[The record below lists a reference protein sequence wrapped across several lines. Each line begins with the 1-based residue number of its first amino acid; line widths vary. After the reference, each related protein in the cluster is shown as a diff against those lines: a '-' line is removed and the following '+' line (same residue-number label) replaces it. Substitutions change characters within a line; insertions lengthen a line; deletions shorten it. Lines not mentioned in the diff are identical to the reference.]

1 MSKRVINFYAGPAGL
16 PLPAL
21 ERAQKELID
30 FAGSGMSVMEISH
43 RAKEY
48 DAVHEEALALVRE
61 LMGIPSNYKV
71 LLLQGGAHLSFGMIP
86 LNLLRGGRKADY
98 ILTGNWAEKAYKEA
112 KLVGGDNVRVAATTK
127 EQKFARLPFASELKI
142 GDDSTFVHF
151 TSNNT
156 VEGTQW
162 HEFPKTDKPYVCDMS
177 SDIMWR
183 PFDVSQF
190 GLIYAGAQK
199 NLGPSGVTLVIV
211 RDDFLEMCEAQD
223 LPSYLRFKIHA
234 EKNSLYNTPPT
245 FGIYIL
251 RNVLAY
257 NKEIGG
263 LKAIEANNR
272 KKGELLYGCIDR
284 HAGFYRPFV
293 TEKAHRSLMNV
304 DFFLPSDELTD
315 TFVKEAKASG
325 MVGLKGYRDIGGIR
339 VSTYNAVTV
348 QNVETLVSF
357 MEDFV
362 KKNAGKASAL
372 ASA

>member
-1 MSKRVINFYAGPAGL
+1 MTHRVINFYAGPAGL
-16 PLPAL
+16 PLDAL
-21 ERAQKELID
+21 KRAQEELLD

-48 DAVHEEALALVRE
+48 DAVHEEALALTRE
-61 LMGIPSNYKV
+61 LMGIPANYKV
-71 LLLQGGAHLSFGMIP
+71 LMLQGGAHLQFGMIP

-98 ILTGNWAEKAYKEA
+98 IVTGNWAEKAYKEA
-112 KLVGGDNVRVAATTK
+112 KLVGGENVRVAASTK
-127 EQKFARLPFASELKI
+127 DLKFSRLPGAAETKI
-142 GDDSTFVHF
+142 GDDAAFVHF

-162 HEFPKTDKPYVCDMS
+162 HDFPKTDKPYVCDMS

-199 NLGPSGVTLVIV
+199 NLGPSGVVLTII
-211 RDDFLEMCEAQD
+211 REDFLEMCEAQD

-234 EKNSLYNTPPT
+234 EKNSLYNTPPC

-257 NKEIGG
+257 NKSLGG
-263 LKAIEANNR
+263 LQAIEANNR
-272 KKGELLYGCIDR
+272 KKGELLYGCIDQ
-284 HAGFYRPFV
+284 HPGFYKGFV
-293 TEKAHRSLMNV
+293 TEKSHRSLMNV
-304 DFFLPSDELTD
+304 DFFMPTEELTA
-315 TFVKEAKASG
+315 TFVSEAKKNG

-348 QNVETLVSF
+348 DNVKTLVDF
-357 MEDFV
+357 MENFV
-362 KKNAGKASAL
+362 KKNG
-372 ASA
+372 

>member
-1 MSKRVINFYAGPAGL
+1 MSERVINFYAGPAGL

-21 ERAQKELID
+21 ERAQKELVD
-30 FAGSGMSVMEISH
+30 FAGTGMSVMEISH

-48 DAVHEEALALVRE
+48 DAVHEEALSLIRE
-61 LMGIPSNYKV
+61 LMDIPSNYKI

-98 ILTGNWAEKAYKEA
+98 IVTGNWAEKAYKEA
-112 KLVGGDNVRVAATTK
+112 KLVGGEENVRIAGSTK
-127 EQKFARLPFASELKI
+127 ELKFSRLPKESEI
-142 GDDSTFVHF
+142 TIHPDSTYVHI

-162 HEFPKTDKPYVCDMS
+162 QKFPATSGIPLVADMS

-183 PFDVSQF
+183 PFDVRPF

-199 NLGPSGVTLVIV
+199 NLGPSGVSVVII
-211 RDDFLEMCEAQD
+211 REDMLAQCQAQD

-257 NKEIGG
+257 NKSIGG

-272 KKGELLYGCIDR
+272 KKGELLYGCIDQ
-284 HAGFYRPFV
+284 HADFYKPFV
-293 TEKAHRSLMNV
+293 TEKADRSLMNV
-304 DFFLPSDELTD
+304 DFFLPTEELTAS
-315 TFVKEAKASG
+315 FVSEAKKNN

-339 VSTYNAVTV
+339 ASTYNAVTV
-348 QNVETLVSF
+348 DNVQTLVGF
-357 MEDFV
+357 MENFV
-362 KKNAGKASAL
+362 KKNG
-372 ASA
+372 

>member
-1 MSKRVINFYAGPAGL
+1 MSPRVINFYAGPAGL
-16 PLPAL
+16 PLEPL
-21 ERAQKELID
+21 KRAQDELLD
-30 FAGSGMSVMEISH
+30 FAGTGMSVMEISH

-61 LMGIPSNYKV
+61 LLGLPANYKV
-71 LLLQGGAHLSFGMIP
+71 LLLQGGAHLSFAMIP

-98 ILTGNWAEKAYKEA
+98 ILTGNWAEKACKEA
-112 KLVGGDNVRVAATTK
+112 KLVGGDNVRVAASTK
-127 EQKFARLPFASELKI
+127 DLKFARLPKAGEYSFH
-142 GDDSTFVHF
+142 DDSAYVHF

-156 VEGTQW
+156 VEGTQFKD
-162 HEFPKTDKPYVCDMS
+162 FPPTDKPLVCDMS

-183 PFDVSQF
+183 PFDVSKF

-199 NLGPSGVTLVIV
+199 NLGPSGVTVVII
-211 RDDFLEMCEAQD
+211 RDDVLEMCEAQD

-234 EKNSLYNTPPT
+234 EKNSLYNTPPC

-257 NKEIGG
+257 NKSIGG
-263 LKAIEANNR
+263 LKAIEANNL

-284 HAGFYRPFV
+284 YPAFYKPFV
-293 TEKAHRSLMNV
+293 IEKADRSFMNV
-304 DFFLPSDELTD
+304 DFFLPTEELTD
-315 TFVKEAKASG
+315 MFVKEAKKNG

-348 QNVETLVSF
+348 DNVRTLVAY
-357 MEDFV
+357 MEEFV
-362 KKNAGKASAL
+362 KKNG
-372 ASA
+372 

>member
-1 MSKRVINFYAGPAGL
+1 MAKRTINFYAGPAGL

-21 ERAQKELID
+21 ERAQAEMLD
-30 FAGSGMSVMEISH
+30 FAGTGMSVMEISH
-43 RAKEY
+43 RSKEY
-48 DAVHEEALALVRE
+48 DAVHEEALALTRE
-61 LMGIPSNYKV
+61 LMGIPANYKV

-86 LNLLRGGRKADY
+86 LNLLRAGRKADY
-98 ILTGNWAEKAYKEA
+98 IVTGNWAEKAYKEA
-112 KLVGGDNVRVAATTK
+112 KLVGGEDNVRLAGSTK
-127 EQKFARLPFASELKI
+127 DVQYSRLPKASEITLRP
-142 GDDSTFVHF
+142 DASFVHI

-162 HEFPKTDKPYVCDMS
+162 QEFPETGGVPLVADMS

-183 PFDVSQF
+183 PFDVNPF

-199 NLGPSGVTLVIV
+199 NLGPSGVTLTII
-211 RDDFLEMCEAQD
+211 REDLLEQCKADD
-223 LPSYLRFKIHA
+223 LPSYLRYKLHA

-257 NKEIGG
+257 NKSIGG

-284 HAGFYRPFV
+284 HPGFYKPFV
-293 TEKAHRSLMNV
+293 TEKADRSFMNV
-304 DFFLPSDELTD
+304 DFFLPSEELTAS
-315 TFVKEAKASG
+315 FVSAAKKNN

-339 VSTYNAVTV
+339 ASIYNAVTV
-348 QNVETLVSF
+348 DNVETLVAF
-357 MEDFV
+357 MDDFV
-362 KKNAGKASAL
+362 KQNG
-372 ASA
+372 

>member
-1 MSKRVINFYAGPAGL
+1 MTDRAINFYAGPAGL

-21 ERAQKELID
+21 KRAQEELLD
-30 FAGSGMSVMEISH
+30 FAGTGMSVMEISH
-43 RAKEY
+43 RSKEY
-48 DAVHEEALALVRE
+48 EAVHEEALSLVRE
-61 LMGIPSNYKV
+61 LMNIPANYKI
-71 LLLQGGAHLSFGMIP
+71 LLLQGGAHLAFGMIP

-112 KLVGGDNVRVAATTK
+112 KLVGGENVRVGGSTK
-127 EQKFARLPFASELKI
+127 EQKFARLPKASELNI
-142 GDDSTFVHF
+142 GADSAFVHF
-151 TSNNT
+151 ASNNT

-162 HEFPKTDKPYVCDMS
+162 HDFPKTDKPYICDMS

-190 GLIYAGAQK
+190 GMIYAGAQK

-234 EKNSLYNTPPT
+234 EKNSLYNTPPC

-257 NKEIGG
+257 NKSIGG
-263 LKAIEANNR
+263 LTAIEANNR

-284 HAGFYRPFV
+284 HPHFFKPFV
-293 TEKAHRSLMNV
+293 TEAADRSLMNV
-304 DFFLPSDELTD
+304 DFFLPTEDLTSA
-315 TFVKEAKASG
+315 FVSEAKKAR
-325 MVGLKGYRDIGGIR
+325 MVGLKGYRDVGGIR
-339 VSTYNAVTV
+339 VSSYNAVTV
-348 QNVETLVSF
+348 ANVETLVSF
-357 MEDFV
+357 MEEFV
-362 KKNAGKASAL
+362 KRNA
-372 ASA
+372 

>member
-1 MSKRVINFYAGPAGL
+1 MSNRTINFYAGPAGL

-21 ERAQKELID
+21 ERAKEELLD
-30 FAGSGMSVMEISH
+30 FAGTGMSVMEISH

-48 DAVHEEALALVRE
+48 DAVHEEALALTRE
-61 LMGIPSNYKV
+61 LMGIPDNYKII
-71 LLLQGGAHLSFGMIP
+71 LLQGGAHLSFGMIP
-86 LNLLRGGRKADY
+86 LNLLRGGRKAVY
-98 ILTGNWAEKAYKEA
+98 IVTGNWAEKAYKEA
-112 KLVGGDNVRVAATTK
+112 KLVGGEDNVRLAGSTK
-127 EQKFARLPFASELKI
+127 DVQYSRLPKASEITLRP
-142 GDDSTFVHF
+142 DASFVHI

-162 HEFPKTDKPYVCDMS
+162 QEFPETGGVPLVADMS

-183 PFDVSQF
+183 PFDVNPF

-199 NLGPSGVTLVIV
+199 NLGPSGVTLTII
-211 RDDFLEMCEAQD
+211 REDLLEQCKADD
-223 LPSYLRFKIHA
+223 LPSYLRYKLHA

-257 NKEIGG
+257 NKSIGG

-284 HAGFYRPFV
+284 HPGFYKPFV
-293 TEKAHRSLMNV
+293 TEKADRSFMNV
-304 DFFLPSDELTD
+304 DFFLPSEELTAS
-315 TFVKEAKASG
+315 FVSAAKKNN

-339 VSTYNAVTV
+339 ASIYNAVTV
-348 QNVETLVSF
+348 DNVETLVAF
-357 MEDFV
+357 MDDFV
-362 KKNAGKASAL
+362 KQNG
-372 ASA
+372 

>member
-1 MSKRVINFYAGPAGL
+1 MTHRAINFYAGPAGL

-21 ERAQKELID
+21 ERAQAELLD
-30 FAGSGMSVMEISH
+30 FAGTGMSVMEVSH
-43 RAKEY
+43 RSKEY
-48 DAVHEEALALVRE
+48 DAVHEEAIALTRE
-61 LMGIPSNYKV
+61 LMGLPANYKV

-98 ILTGNWAEKAYKEA
+98 IVTGNWAEKATKEA
-112 KLVGGDNVRVAATTK
+112 RLVGGDNVRVAASTK
-127 EQKFARLPFASELKI
+127 EQKFSRLPFASEIKI
-142 GDDSTFVHF
+142 GADSSFVHF

-162 HEFPKTDKPYVCDMS
+162 HEFPQANVPLVCDMS
-177 SDIMWR
+177 SDFMWR
-183 PFDVSQF
+183 PFDVSPF
-190 GLIYAGAQK
+190 GLIYGGAQK
-199 NLGPSGVTLVIV
+199 NLGPSGVTLTII
-211 RDDFLEMCEAQD
+211 REDFLETCEAQD
-223 LPSYLRFKIHA
+223 LPSYLRYKLHA

-257 NKEIGG
+257 NKSLGG

-272 KKGELLYGCIDR
+272 EKGRLLYGCMDKHPDFFR
-284 HAGFYRPFV
+284 GFV

-304 DFFLPSDELTD
+304 DFFLPTPELD
-315 TFVKEAKASG
+315 DLFVKEAKKAD

-348 QNVETLVSF
+348 DNVKTLVEF
-357 MEDFV
+357 MEQFV
-362 KKNAGKASAL
+362 KANG
-372 ASA
+372 

>member
-1 MSKRVINFYAGPAGL
+1 MTNRVINFYAGPAGL

-21 ERAQKELID
+21 ERAKEELLD
-30 FAGSGMSVMEISH
+30 FAGTGMSVMEISH

-48 DAVHEEALALVRE
+48 DAVHEEALSLVRE
-61 LMGIPSNYKV
+61 LMGLPANYKV

-112 KLVGGDNVRVAATTK
+112 KLVGGENVRVGASTK
-127 EQKFARLPFASELKI
+127 DEKFARLPRASEYKI
-142 GDDSTFVHF
+142 GADSSFVHF

-156 VEGTQW
+156 VEGTQFKD
-162 HEFPKTDKPYVCDMS
+162 FPKTDKPYICDMS

-183 PFDVSQF
+183 PFDVSNF
-190 GLIYAGAQK
+190 GMIYAGAQK

-211 RDDFLEMCEAQD
+211 RDDMLEMCEAQD

-234 EKNSLYNTPPT
+234 EKNSLYNTPPC

-257 NKEIGG
+257 NKSIGG
-263 LKAIEANNR
+263 LKAIEANNL
-272 KKGELLYGCIDR
+272 KKGELLYGCIDK
-284 HAGFYRPFV
+284 HAGFFKPFV
-293 TEKAHRSLMNV
+293 NEKADRSMMNV
-304 DFFLPSDELTD
+304 DFFLPTEELTAS
-315 TFVKEAKASG
+315 FVSEAKKAG

-339 VSTYNAVTV
+339 ASIYNAVTV
-348 QNVETLVSF
+348 DNVKTLVSF
-357 MEDFV
+357 MEEFV
-362 KKNAGKASAL
+362 KKNG
-372 ASA
+372 

>member
-1 MSKRVINFYAGPAGL
+1 MTNRVINFYAGPAGL
-16 PLPAL
+16 PLEPL
-21 ERAQKELID
+21 KRAQDELLD
-30 FAGSGMSVMEISH
+30 FAGTGMSVMEISH

-48 DAVHEEALALVRE
+48 DAVHEEALSLVRE
-61 LMGIPSNYKV
+61 LMGLPSNYKV

-112 KLVGGDNVRVAATTK
+112 KLVGGDNVRVAASTK
-127 EQKFARLPFASELKI
+127 DEKFARLPKASELKI
-142 GDDSTFVHF
+142 GADSAYVHF

-162 HEFPKTDKPYVCDMS
+162 KDFPKTDKPYICDMS

-183 PFDVSQF
+183 SFDPSQF
-190 GLIYAGAQK
+190 GMIYAGAQK
-199 NLGPSGVTLVIV
+199 NLGPSGVTLVII
-211 RDDFLEMCEAQD
+211 REDFLEMCEAQD

-234 EKNSLYNTPPT
+234 EKNSLYNTPPC

-257 NKEIGG
+257 NKSIGG
-263 LKAIEANNR
+263 LKAIEANNL
-272 KKGELLYGCIDR
+272 KKAEILYGCIDK
-284 HAGFYRPFV
+284 HAGFFKPFV
-293 TEKAHRSLMNV
+293 TEKADRSVMNV
-304 DFFLPSDELTD
+304 DFFLPTEELTAS
-315 TFVKEAKASG
+315 FVSEAKKNG

-348 QNVETLVSF
+348 DNVKTLVGF
-357 MEDFV
+357 MEEFV
-362 KKNAGKASAL
+362 KKNG
-372 ASA
+372 

>member
-1 MSKRVINFYAGPAGL
+1 MTNRVINFYAGPAGL
-16 PLPAL
+16 PLEAL
-21 ERAQKELID
+21 KRAQDELLD
-30 FAGSGMSVMEISH
+30 FAGTGMSVMEISH

-48 DAVHEEALALVRE
+48 DAVHEEAIALTKE
-61 LMGIPSNYKV
+61 LMGIPENYKV

-86 LNLLRGGRKADY
+86 LNLLRHGRKADY
-98 ILTGNWAEKAYKEA
+98 ITTGNWAEKAFKEA
-112 KLVGGDNVRVAATTK
+112 KLVAGDNVREAASTK
-127 EQKFARLPFASELKI
+127 NEKFARLPKASELDI
-142 GDDSTFVHF
+142 NPEAAFVHF

-162 HEFPKTDKPYVCDMS
+162 KDFPKTDKPYICDMS

-199 NLGPSGVTLVIV
+199 NLGPSGVTLTIV
-211 RDDFLEMCEAQD
+211 REDFLEMCQCKD
-223 LPSYLRFKIHA
+223 LPSYLRYPLHA

-257 NKEIGG
+257 NKSIGG

-272 KKGELLYGCIDR
+272 KKGELLYGCIDK
-284 HAGFYRPFV
+284 HAGFFKPFV
-293 TEKAHRSLMNV
+293 TEKADRSLMNV
-304 DFFLPSDELTD
+304 DFFLPTEEFTD
-315 TFVKEAKASG
+315 TFVKEAKKAG

-339 VSTYNAVTV
+339 VSTYNAVSV
-348 QNVETLVSF
+348 KDVETLVSF
-357 MEDFV
+357 MESFV
-362 KKNAGKASAL
+362 QKNG
-372 ASA
+372 

>member
-1 MSKRVINFYAGPAGL
+1 MTHRVINFYAGPAGL
-16 PLPAL
+16 PLAAL
-21 ERAQKELID
+21 ERAKEELLD

-48 DAVHEEALALVRE
+48 DAVHEEALALTRE
-61 LMGIPSNYKV
+61 LLDLPANYKV
-71 LLLQGGAHLSFGMIP
+71 LLLQGGAHLQFGMIP
-86 LNLLRGGRKADY
+86 MNLLRGGRKADY

-112 KLVGGDNVRVAATTK
+112 KLVGGDNIRVGGTTK
-127 EQKFARLPFASELKI
+127 DLKFARLPKPGELTI
-142 GDDSTFVHF
+142 GKDSAFVHF

-162 HEFPKTDKPYVCDMS
+162 QQFPETGGIPYICDMS

-183 PFDVSQF
+183 PFDVKPF

-199 NLGPSGVTLVIV
+199 NLGPSGVVLTIV
-211 RDDFLEMCEAQD
+211 RDDVLEMCEAQD
-223 LPSYLRFKIHA
+223 LPSYLRFKLHA
-234 EKNSLYNTPPT
+234 EKNSLYNTPPC

-257 NKEIGG
+257 NKSLGG

-284 HAGFYRPFV
+284 HPGFYKGFV
-293 TEKAHRSLMNV
+293 TEKADRSLMNV
-304 DFFLPSDELTD
+304 DFFMPTEELTAA
-315 TFVKEAKASG
+315 FVSEAKKNG

-348 QNVETLVSF
+348 DNVETLVDF
-357 MEDFV
+357 METFV
-362 KKNAGKASAL
+362 KKNG
-372 ASA
+372 

>member
-1 MSKRVINFYAGPAGL
+1 MTHRVINFYAGPAGL

-21 ERAQKELID
+21 QRAQEELLD
-30 FAGSGMSVMEISH
+30 FAGTGMSVMEISH

-48 DAVHEEALALVRE
+48 DAVHEEALSLTRE
-61 LMGIPSNYKV
+61 LMGIPANYKI
-71 LLLQGGAHLSFGMIP
+71 LLLQGGAHLAFGMIP
-86 LNLLRGGRKADY
+86 LNLLRGGKKADY

-112 KLVGGDNVRVAATTK
+112 KIVAGDNARVAGSTK
-127 EQKFARLPFASELKI
+127 DEKFARLPKASELKL
-142 GDDSTFVHF
+142 GADSAFVHF

-162 HEFPKTDKPYVCDMS
+162 KEFPKTGEIPLICDMS

-183 PFDVSQF
+183 PFDVNPF

-199 NLGPSGVTLVIV
+199 NLGPSGVSLVIV
-211 RDDFLEMCEAQD
+211 RDDVLEQCEAQD

-234 EKNSLYNTPPT
+234 EKNSLYNTPPC

-257 NKEIGG
+257 NKSIGG
-263 LKAIEANNR
+263 LAAIEANNR
-272 KKGELLYGCIDR
+272 KKGELLYGCIDK
-284 HAGFYRPFV
+284 HPDFYKGFATV
-293 TEKAHRSLMNV
+293 KEDRSFMNV
-304 DFFLPSDELTD
+304 DFFLPSEDLTA
-315 TFVKEAKASG
+315 TFVSEAKKAG

-348 QNVETLVSF
+348 PQVETLVSF
-357 MEDFV
+357 MEEFV
-362 KKNAGKASAL
+362 KKNG
-372 ASA
+372 

>member
-1 MSKRVINFYAGPAGL
+1 MSHRVINFYAGPAGL

-21 ERAQKELID
+21 ERAQQELLD
-30 FAGSGMSVMEISH
+30 FAGTGMSVMEVSH
-43 RAKEY
+43 RSKEY
-48 DAVHEEALALVRE
+48 DAVHEEAIALVKE
-61 LMGIPSNYKV
+61 LMGLPANYKV

-98 ILTGNWAEKAYKEA
+98 IVTGNWAEKATKEA
-112 KLVGGDNVRVAATTK
+112 KLVAGDHVRVAASTK
-127 EQKFARLPFASELKI
+127 DEKFARLPKASELKI
-142 GDDSTFVHF
+142 GEDSAFVHF

-162 HEFPKTDKPYVCDMS
+162 KEFPKTDKPYVCDMS

-199 NLGPSGVTLVIV
+199 NLGPSGVTLTII
-211 RDDFLEMCEAQD
+211 REDFLEMCEASD
-223 LPSYLRFKIHA
+223 LPSYLRYKLHA

-257 NKEIGG
+257 NKSIGG
-263 LKAIEANNR
+263 LKAIEAANR

-284 HAGFYRPFV
+284 HAGFYKGFV
-293 TEKAHRSLMNV
+293 TEKADRSLMNV
-304 DFFLPSDELTD
+304 DFFLPTPELDD
-315 TFVKEAKASG
+315 TFVKEAKKAG

-339 VSTYNAVTV
+339 VSTYNAVSV
-348 QNVETLVSF
+348 QDVETLVGF
-357 MEDFV
+357 MDAFV
-362 KKNAGKASAL
+362 KKNG
-372 ASA
+372 